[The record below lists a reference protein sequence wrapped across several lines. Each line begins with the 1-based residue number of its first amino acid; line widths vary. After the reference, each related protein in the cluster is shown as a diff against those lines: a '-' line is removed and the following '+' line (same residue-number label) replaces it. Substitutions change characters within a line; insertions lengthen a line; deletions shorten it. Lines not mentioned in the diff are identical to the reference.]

1 MSVKTNENKLMTEGS
16 IARQIFFF
24 SVPLILGNLL
34 QQLYNTADSII
45 VGNYVGSN
53 ALAAVGSS
61 TSLICLLIAFSQGA
75 SVGAGVI
82 VSQYLGANNKK
93 EVQNAVHTALAIAF
107 FLGLILLVFFMKRRE
122 KAMLT
127 GFLFPV
133 IFAFVLLMTP
143 DINVN
148 HKYIVIAYGFL
159 SIFWAWAIC
168 SLWGKKLWK
177 KLLAVLLAVCL
188 TATGIYDF
196 VIILRGNGTGHRV
209 TVNMNSDLTRW
220 LADHLGKQDLLL
232 TPEYS
237 MNEVTMSGVML
248 YCGWP
253 YYAWSAGYDTNY
265 RADRAV
271 EIYTATDESVLRSVV
286 KEEKITYILFE
297 EGSEFEQKECQEA
310 LISQTF
316 EKVYETEDRRIRIY
330 KTIDDE

>member
-1 MSVKTNENKLMTEGS
+1 MTEGS

-107 FLGLILLVFFMKRRE
+107 FLGLILLIFFMKRRE

-159 SIFWAWAIC
+159 SVFWAWAIC

-271 EIYTATDESVLRSVV
+271 EIYTATDEGVLRSVV